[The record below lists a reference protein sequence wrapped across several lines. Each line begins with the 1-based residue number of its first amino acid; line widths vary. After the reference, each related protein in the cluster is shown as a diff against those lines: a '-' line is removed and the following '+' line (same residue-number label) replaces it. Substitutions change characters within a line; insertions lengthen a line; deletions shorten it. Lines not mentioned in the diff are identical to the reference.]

1 MDMNINTVMIIKMME
16 QNILGIGT
24 VTKTMM
30 KNVFRISKTE
40 ETVGVNNEFENK
52 IKIDSGY
59 IFSDSYDREL
69 SDGNN
74 AAD

>member
-1 MDMNINTVMIIKMME
+1 
-16 QNILGIGT
+16 
-24 VTKTMM
+24 M